1 MRANSKHSLNNFSK
15 IFSYG
20 LCYSHSGIHKNKLDM
35 IIHMFCIDIP
45 LSCHKVIITI
55 CMVINIRHQFNEYNI
70 Q

>member
-55 CMVINIRHQFNEYNI
+55 CID
-70 Q
+70 